1 MIPWY
6 SGTALVCVVCC
17 LSLGSSEA
25 STKVTGDGD
34 TWYWRGE
41 AKDLVSR
48 HTCVPGD
55 IYCRSYSA
63 VPEWA
68 VASRAA
74 RKKEQLSILTSR

>member
-1 MIPWY
+1 MNIAKGKTP
-6 SGTALVCVVCC
+6 GTQRTTSVPL
-17 LSLGSSEA
+17 E
-25 STKVTGDGD
+25 
-34 TWYWRGE
+34 Y
-41 AKDLVSR
+41 
-48 HTCVPGD
+48 TCVPGD

>member
-1 MIPWY
+1 VGI
-6 SGTALVCVVCC
+6 
-17 LSLGSSEA
+17 
-25 STKVTGDGD
+25 
-34 TWYWRGE
+34 
-41 AKDLVSR
+41 
-48 HTCVPGD
+48 TCVPGD